1 MSVCVRKLKNCA
13 ANWDNRD
20 ICMERFVEITVGIE
34 SVDWQALRE
43 LLHRGFQQERS
54 LETVQKVFLGSYLCC
69 FAWHDGTLIGAARA
83 ISDGFVSSAIYDVV
97 VDPDYQKQ
105 GIGRK
110 LMETLLSRLP
120 KRSVMLVS
128 THGNEEFYRKLGF
141 RKLRTAYMLQDNFQA
156 WEAGG
161 YFDD

>member
-1 MSVCVRKLKNCA
+1 MRESV
-13 ANWDNRD
+13 D
-20 ICMERFVEITVGIE
+20 ITFGIE
-34 SVDWQALRE
+34 GMDWQALAD
-43 LLHRGFQQERS
+43 LLRRGFQHDRS
-54 LETVQKVFLGSYLCC
+54 LKLLIAAFSQSYACC
-69 FAWHDGTLIGAARA
+69 FAWYNGELVGAARA
-83 ISDGFVSSAIYDVV
+83 ISDGVISSAIYDVV
-97 VDPDYQKQ
+97 VDPDYQRQ

-110 LMETLLSRLP
+110 LMEALLSRLP